1 MGERVPG
8 LARKRGPSC
17 PVCGASFRG
26 KRICPRC
33 ETDLAPLMRLHVL
46 AWRKRNRAL
55 KALERGDAQGALEA
69 ARESLSLQDHPLG
82 RRLLLLAF
90 LSRA

>member
-8 LARKRGPSC
+8 LARKRGLSC

-26 KRICPRC
+26 KRICRRC
-33 ETDLAPLMRLHVL
+33 ETDLSPLMRLYVQ

-55 KALERGDAQGALEA
+55 KALERGDVQEALAA
-69 ARESLSLQDHPLG
+69 ARESLFLQDHPLG
-82 RRLLLLAF
+82 RRLLLLAS
-90 LSRA
+90 LSRV